1 MKYSVN
7 NPAISTASWLAWH
20 EYVLSGEAKT
30 IIYEQKEH
38 AYYLLSGNAVS
49 IWRKLSKESRNEKD
63 ALEYI
68 YLTMGDDVE
77 KYDDLPQSLN
87 ESIKAEGYIY
97 DAHWDITNKC
107 NERCVHC
114 YNVCAHNGLR
124 NVNVNELSF
133 EESQKLVDD
142 LCYLGVFRI
151 VLSGGEVLTK
161 SFFIPLCHYIRS
173 RHMQLIIYTNGL
185 AFTEQLLQDL
195 AEVYPSVVCFSVYG
209 HNSQV
214 HDGITHVAGSYKK
227 VLYALDFLKQHS
239 IETCCKNTLLKEN
252 YAWWQQTLRKGR
264 QIADKSLINSTI
276 YPSLDGI
283 GLSSHRIEEEQLT
296 EFARNPE
303 SPIYY
308 KREYKGA
315 CNIFKPLDE
324 TPCYNKTNN
333 VYINPQ
339 GEICLCIAFQ
349 CVIASLREGNIRD
362 LKRTEKKDVFVNDFA
377 QLHGFERLDNWR
389 SMKIS
394 DLEECG
400 RYVYCKFC
408 IDVCPGD
415 AYLLTNSL
423 LRAPENHCV
432 IAKARY
438 NASLLDK
445 TP

>member
-1 MKYSVN
+1 MMCSVN
-7 NPAISTASWLAWH
+7 NPAISISSWLAWH
-20 EYVLSGEAKT
+20 EYVLLGETKT
-30 IIYEQKEH
+30 LIYEQREH
-38 AYYLLSGNAVS
+38 AYYLLSGNAVFV
-49 IWRKLSKESRNEKD
+49 WRQLSKDLRNEKE

-68 YLTMGDDVE
+68 CLTKGENVE

-87 ESIKAEGYIY
+87 DSLKAEGYIF

-114 YNVCAHNGLR
+114 YNVGAHNGLR

-142 LCYLGVFRI
+142 LCYLGVFRL

-161 SFFIPLCHYIRS
+161 PFFISLCRYIRS
-173 RHMQLIIYTNGL
+173 CHIQLIIYTNGL

-195 AEVYPSVVCFSVYG
+195 AELYPSTVCFSVYG
-209 HNSQV
+209 HDSKV
-214 HDGITHVAGSYKK
+214 HDGITRVAGSYKK
-227 VLYALDFLKQHS
+227 VLYALDYLKKHG
-239 IETCCKNTLLKEN
+239 IKTCHKNTLLKEN

-264 QIADKSLINSTI
+264 QIADQSLSNSTI

-283 GLSSHRIEEEQLT
+283 GLSSHQVEEKQLT

-308 KREYKGA
+308 KREYRGA

-339 GEICLCIAFQ
+339 GEICLCIAFP

-362 LKRTEKKDVFVNDFA
+362 LKRTKKNDTFVNDFI
-377 QLHGFERLDNWR
+377 QLHGCERLDNWR
-389 SMKIS
+389 SLKIS
-394 DLEECG
+394 DLIDCG
-400 RYVYCKFC
+400 KFVYCKFC

-415 AYLLTNSL
+415 AYLLTNNL

-438 NASLLDK
+438 NAFLLDQ